1 MMQLRTGH
9 TEGPSGPST
18 TCSSRKYGDS
28 TSLKSPMQIILAKV
42 EAARARHQPRVN
54 EGRRL
59 MTMSDT
65 RGSVIYGVCQHD
77 PERWREFNAIYR
89 PMLLAFLR
97 KQGLNDSDASDVVG
111 DIFVKLLDKIQTYD
125 REKCPFRSWL
135 FSVAHNALIDFARRR
150 ATQRKALEGWVLTV
164 LHATPSDSV
173 RMAEEWVKMHRT
185 KILHHALKTVRNRTS
200 AKTWACFEQRLLRD
214 RPGAEIGAEL
224 GLEASTVFVNASRVL
239 KRVRT
244 LCQEFDEDLI
254 NDDDSSL
261 SRRD

>member
-1 MMQLRTGH
+1 
-9 TEGPSGPST
+9 
-18 TCSSRKYGDS
+18 
-28 TSLKSPMQIILAKV
+28 MQIILGKV
-42 EAARARHQPRVN
+42 EAARARPQPRVN
-54 EGRRL
+54 EGRKL
-59 MTMSDT
+59 MTVSDT

-77 PERWREFNAIYR
+77 PERWREFDSIYR

-97 KQGLNDSDASDVVG
+97 KQGLNDSDANDVVH

-150 ATQRKALEGWVLTV
+150 ATQIKALEGWVLNV

-185 KILHHALKTVRNRTS
+185 KILHHALKTVRKRTS

-224 GLEASTVFVNASRVL
+224 GLEANTVFVNASRVL